1 MAKPDKVENK
11 IENKD
16 QKVEKSSKK
25 VNKSS
30 YSKKKKTKKNIL
42 NGIAYVQSTFNNTII
57 SIADTNGNVVSWA
70 SAGQKGFK
78 GSRKSTP
85 YAAQVAADSAAAKAL
100 EYGMKTLSVEVKG
113 PGSGRETALRALQA
127 RGFKILS
134 IKDTTPM
141 PHNGTRPPI
150 KPSKLDVKISED
162 LTKATIVAEPLEKG
176 YGLTLGNSLR
186 RILLSSI
193 RGAAVNSIQI
203 DGVLHE
209 FTSIKGVREDVTD
222 IVLNVKSLA
231 LKSLSEGTKKLVLDA
246 KGPGEIKAS
255 DITPT
260 ADVEILNPD
269 LVICNLDEKTN
280 FHMEMNIN
288 TGKGYVP
295 AELNKPEEPPLGL
308 IAIDS
313 LYSPVKKVSYSV
325 STAREGKALDYDKLT
340 MIVETNG
347 SISAEDA
354 VAYSARIFQDQLKM
368 FVNFDEPV
376 EAPIKEVSSEPEF
389 NKNLLRKVDE
399 LELSV
404 RSMNCLKNDNIIY
417 IGDLVQKSEGE
428 MLRTPNFGRKSLN
441 EIKEVLTA
449 MSLYLGMEIPNWP
462 PDNIAEM
469 SKKLEEAI

>member
-1 MAKPDKVENK
+1 MQTENVNVKNWKSLLKP
-11 IENKD
+11 
-16 QKVEKSSKK
+16 
-25 VNKSS
+25 
-30 YSKKKKTKKNIL
+30 
-42 NGIAYVQSTFNNTII
+42 A
-57 SIADTNGNVVSWA
+57 
-70 SAGQKGFK
+70 
-78 GSRKSTP
+78 
-85 YAAQVAADSAAAKAL
+85 
-100 EYGMKTLSVEVKG
+100 
-113 PGSGRETALRALQA
+113 
-127 RGFKILS
+127 
-134 IKDTTPM
+134 
-141 PHNGTRPPI
+141 
-150 KPSKLDVKISED
+150 KLDLQLSDDKSYA
-162 LTKATIVAEPLEKG
+162 KIVAEPLEKG

-193 RGAAVNSIQI
+193 RGAAVTAIQI

-231 LKSLSEGTKKLVLDA
+231 LKGSFEVSKKLILDA

-255 DITPT
+255 DITSV

-269 LVICNLDEKTN
+269 LVICNLDENTS
-280 FHMEMNIN
+280 FHMEMTVGN
-288 TGKGYVP
+288 GKGYVP
-295 AELNKPEEPPLGL
+295 AVMNKPEEPPLGL
-308 IAIDS
+308 IPIDS
-313 LYSPVKKVSYSV
+313 LFSPVKKVSYSI

-340 MIVETNG
+340 MEVQTNG

-354 VAYSARIFQDQLKM
+354 VAYSAKIFQDQLSM
-368 FVNFDEPV
+368 FINFDEPQ
-376 EAPIKEVSSEPEF
+376 EVTIREKPTEPEF

-441 EIKEVLTA
+441 EIKEVLNG

-462 PDNIAEM
+462 PDNIAEL

>member
-1 MAKPDKVENK
+1 ME
-11 IENKD
+11 IENVNVKNW
-16 QKVEKSSKK
+16 KS
-25 VNKSS
+25 
-30 YSKKKKTKKNIL
+30 L
-42 NGIAYVQSTFNNTII
+42 
-57 SIADTNGNVVSWA
+57 
-70 SAGQKGFK
+70 
-78 GSRKSTP
+78 
-85 YAAQVAADSAAAKAL
+85 
-100 EYGMKTLSVEVKG
+100 
-113 PGSGRETALRALQA
+113 
-127 RGFKILS
+127 
-134 IKDTTPM
+134 
-141 PHNGTRPPI
+141 I
-150 KPSKLDVKISED
+150 KPAKLDVKISDD
-162 LTKATIVAEPLEKG
+162 LTQATIIAEPLEKG

-193 RGAAVNSIQI
+193 RGTAVTSIQI

-209 FTSIKGVREDVTD
+209 FSSIKGVREDVTD

-231 LKSLSEGTKKLVLDA
+231 LKSASESNKKLILDA

-255 DITPT
+255 DITPVN
-260 ADVEILNPD
+260 DIEILNPD
-269 LVICNLDEKTN
+269 LVICNLDENTR
-280 FHMEMNIN
+280 FHMEMNVGS
-288 TGKGYVP
+288 GKGYVS
-295 AELNKPEEPPLGL
+295 ADMNKPDEPPLGL
-308 IAIDS
+308 IPVDS
-313 LYSPVKKVSYSV
+313 LFSPVKKVSYSI

-340 MIVETNG
+340 MEIETNG

-368 FVNFDEPV
+368 FVNFDEPQ
-376 EAPIKEVSSEPEF
+376 EVIVKDQPTEPEF

-441 EIKEVLTA
+441 EIKEVLTG

-462 PDNIAEM
+462 PDNIAEL